1 MLIFAVR
8 ISPRGSTGIS
18 LRFKPA
24 SRSHPRRTADFGTSA
39 LAIISLTTPFVSCL
53 FVSPVSW
60 DSDSIIMLNL
70 AESMSKKKERKKIQ
84 AFHLAAVLVS
94 LYNRA
99 QQLILMSCFFKS
111 EYFI

>member
-1 MLIFAVR
+1 MNDGGEGRIF
-8 ISPRGSTGIS
+8 
-18 LRFKPA
+18 
-24 SRSHPRRTADFGTSA
+24 
-39 LAIISLTTPFVSCL
+39 FV
-53 FVSPVSW
+53 
-60 DSDSIIMLNL
+60 
-70 AESMSKKKERKKIQ
+70 KEKRKKIQ

>member
-1 MLIFAVR
+1 MMVEKGEF
-8 ISPRGSTGIS
+8 S
-18 LRFKPA
+18 L
-24 SRSHPRRTADFGTSA
+24 
-39 LAIISLTTPFVSCL
+39 
-53 FVSPVSW
+53 
-60 DSDSIIMLNL
+60 
-70 AESMSKKKERKKIQ
+70 SKKKKRKKIQ